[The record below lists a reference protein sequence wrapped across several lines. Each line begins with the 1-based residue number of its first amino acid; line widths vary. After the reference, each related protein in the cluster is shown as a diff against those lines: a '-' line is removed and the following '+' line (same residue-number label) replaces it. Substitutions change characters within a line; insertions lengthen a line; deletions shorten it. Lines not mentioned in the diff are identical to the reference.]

1 MKQFTFNSLG
11 VNCYVLWDEETR
23 EAVIIDSAMQ
33 FPEEQKA
40 FARFIEEEQLKPVLA
55 LQTHMHFD
63 HIFGVPFVHKTYGLT
78 PRSHRA
84 DFKLYADLP
93 LWLSQFGMRP
103 QGNYPT
109 LQEDL
114 QDEARLHVGNIEIKV
129 LHTPGHTPGGVCF
142 YLPEQQMVFTG
153 DTLFAGSLGRSDLP
167 GGDFEQEIQSIRQR
181 LFTLPA
187 ETLVF
192 PGHGPS
198 STIQREI
205 ATNPYF

>member
-11 VNCYVLWDEETR
+11 VNCYVLWDEQTR

-63 HIFGVPFVHKTYGLT
+63 HIFGVPFVHETYGLT

-84 DFKLYADLP
+84 DFALYADLP

-114 QDEARLHVGNIEIKV
+114 QDGATLHVGNIEIQV

-142 YLPEQQMVFTG
+142 YLPQQQMVFTG

-181 LFTLPA
+181 LFTLPG
-187 ETLVF
+187 ETRVF

-198 STIQREI
+198 STIHHEI